1 MKIFQLHSEYRS
13 TYRWHEYTP
22 KQQNTVVRTAPV
34 PQPLTS
40 SGISLVLENGLQY
53 WFDVDL
59 KMPFLDG
66 SEFSRGRKK
75 APDVAYKCHEF
86 FDVKSGGSRSNMDA
100 VVDSRITRVGVSA
113 QFIL

>member
-1 MKIFQLHSEYRS
+1 MTFS
-13 TYRWHEYTP
+13 
-22 KQQNTVVRTAPV
+22 
-34 PQPLTS
+34 
-40 SGISLVLENGLQY
+40 
-53 WFDVDL
+53 
-59 KMPFLDG
+59 DG